1 MNCKPRDLAI
11 LVGAFT
17 SEGRKN
23 IGMIVEVM
31 FLAPAG
37 RFEMPDGTRCLGGNG
52 DAWAIKSAGKPFS
65 ILTVG
70 GWARESHYGVAH
82 DCHLR
87 PVSGVPIHDVQ
98 RDEVPA

>member
-1 MNCKPRDLAI
+1 MNCKPGDLAI
-11 LVGAFT
+11 LVGATT

-23 IGMIVEVM
+23 IGMIVEVLH
-31 FLAPAG
+31 LAPTT
-37 RFEMPDGTRCLGGNG
+37 RFEMPDGTWCMGGDG
-52 DAWAIKSAGKPFS
+52 EAWAIKSAGKPFT

-70 GWARESHYGVAH
+70 GWTRESHYGVAD

-87 PVSGVPIHDVQ
+87 PVSGIPVQCEQ